1 MPEITAQTREMAQAH
16 IADPDELYPIRDV
29 SRMTGVNPVT
39 LRAWERRYGLIQ
51 PTRTESGH
59 RLYSSAD
66 IVTVN
71 RILDWIERGVAVSK
85 VGKILARDDLQAVAL
100 HAEGNGADEHE
111 WSQWRARLLH
121 AVSAFDDRQLESL
134 YGQVFATY
142 PLSVAFQDIFMPLWG
157 DLLRHQGRFGQAS
170 EWLFYDTFLRMHTFE
185 RLRLASSSLAP
196 RVLLAAMPGECRKL
210 ELLVAALMLSHENT
224 PVKVLGMGQPFDELT
239 LVCEKIRPQ
248 ALVIFSNHAH
258 NHELAARL
266 SRLALTLD
274 CPLLLAGAAA
284 DLAEQDLAGSPI
296 GCLGSE
302 GRQMQSR
309 LQQFLAGSLDS

>member
-1 MPEITAQTREMAQAH
+1 MPEITAQTLEMTQAQVS
-16 IADPDELYPIRDV
+16 DPDELFPIRDV

-59 RLYSSAD
+59 RLYSNAD
-66 IVTVN
+66 IVTIN

-85 VGKILARDDLQAVAL
+85 VGKILARDDLQALAI
-100 HAEGNGADEHE
+100 HGEGNGVDEQE
-111 WSQWRARLLH
+111 WSQWRARLMH

-134 YGQVFATY
+134 YGQIFATY
-142 PLSVAFQDIFMPLWG
+142 PLSVAFQDILMPLWS

-170 EWLFYDTFLRMHTFE
+170 EWLFYDTFLRMYTFE

-196 RVLLAAMPGECRKL
+196 RVLLVAMPGECRKL
-210 ELLVAALMLSHENT
+210 ELLVAALMLSHQDT
-224 PVKVLGMGQPFDELT
+224 PVKVLGMGQLFDELT
-239 LVCEKIRPQ
+239 LVCEKIRPR
-248 ALVIFSNHAH
+248 ALVIFSNHSH

-274 CPLLLAGAAA
+274 CPLFLAGAAA
-284 DLAEQDLAGSPI
+284 DLAEGDLAGSPI

-309 LQQFLAGSLDS
+309 LQQFLTGRLDS